1 MVRTSLLCGQGLVDL
16 DLPDSVGILE
26 IDPLPAL
33 ADPEAVVEAALAR
46 PIASPPL
53 VELARGREKACL
65 VVSDFTRP
73 VPNRVIL
80 PPLLACLE
88 KAGLK
93 RRNITLL
100 IATGMHRPNLGPE
113 LDNLV
118 GPQIAAEYRIVNHYC
133 RRPETLGR
141 VTEIDGAPI
150 EVNLEY
156 LQADLKILTG
166 LVEPHMYAGYSGGR
180 KSILP
185 GISGFET
192 MKFMHSFAMIAHPGV
207 RNCLLE
213 GNPFHEAGL
222 KVSRAVGVDF
232 ILNVVVNKDRQVAG
246 VFAGDLE
253 QAHLAGCELV
263 RRHSVKELDQRVDLV
278 ITSGGGYPLDA
289 TFYQVSKGL
298 TVARDLLRPGG
309 TILITAEC
317 REGLGAAEFSAL
329 MRSGLST
336 REFDRHYS
344 KPENFVI
351 DQWCVQTVFQAREQA
366 GRILVYS
373 PGLSREDLEAMGMI
387 KIEDPQAAAE
397 ALLAE
402 HERALA
408 VPEGPYLVGLVAGGA

>member
-1 MVRTSLLCGQGLVDL
+1 MVRTSLLCGQGAVELK
-16 DLPDSVGILE
+16 LPDSVKVLE

-33 ADPEAVVEAALAR
+33 ADPEAAVEAALAR
-46 PIASPPL
+46 PIAGQPL
-53 VELARGREKACL
+53 AELARGRRSACL

-80 PPLLACLE
+80 PPLLASLE
-88 KAGLK
+88 AAGLE

-113 LDNLV
+113 LVDLV
-118 GPQIAAEYRIVNHYC
+118 GPEIAADYRIVNHYC

-192 MKFMHSFAMIAHPGV
+192 MKFMHSFVMIAHPRV

-222 KVSRAVGVDF
+222 KVSQAVGVDF
-232 ILNVVVNKDRQVAG
+232 ILNVVVDKERQLAG

-253 QAHLAGCELV
+253 RAHLAGCELV
-263 RRHSVKELDQRVDLV
+263 RRHSVKELDQRADLV

-298 TVARDLLRPGG
+298 TVARDMLRPGG
-309 TILITAEC
+309 TILIAAEC
-317 REGLGAAEFSAL
+317 REGLGGAEFSEL

-336 REFDRHYS
+336 QEFDRRYS
-344 KPENFVI
+344 RPENFVI
-351 DQWCVQTVFQAREQA
+351 DQWCVQTVFQARDQA

-373 PGLSREDLEAMGMI
+373 PGLSRADLEAMGMV

-397 ALLAE
+397 GLLAE
-402 HERALA
+402 HERVLA
-408 VPEGPYLVGLVAGGA
+408 VPEGPYLVGLAAEGA